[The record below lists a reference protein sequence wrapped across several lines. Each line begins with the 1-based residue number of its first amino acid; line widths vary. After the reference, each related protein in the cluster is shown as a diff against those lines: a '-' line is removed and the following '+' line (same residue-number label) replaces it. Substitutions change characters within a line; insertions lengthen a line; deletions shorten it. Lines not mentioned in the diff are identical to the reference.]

1 MNIPAIIEGGKYED
15 ERGNLFFNND
25 FDASAIKR
33 IYFIENKSIE
43 YIRGWA
49 GHKTEQRWFTASQG
63 SFIIKLVKIDHW
75 GTPSKNLQILT
86 FDLTA
91 EKLDVL
97 HMPAGYASAIQAKE
111 KGSKLLVMVNY
122 SLGEIDDDH
131 RFPIDYF
138 ENI

>member
-15 ERGNLFFNND
+15 ERGSLFFNND

-33 IYFIENKSIE
+33 IYCIENNSIE
-43 YIRGWA
+43 YTRGWT
-49 GHKTEQRWFTASQG
+49 GHTTEQRWFIASRG
-63 SFIIKLVKIDHW
+63 SFRIRLIKIDHW
-75 GTPSKNLQILT
+75 DTPSKDLEVLT
-86 FDLTA
+86 FYLTS

-97 HMPAGYASAIQAKE
+97 HMPAGYASAIEARE

-131 RFPIDYF
+131 RFPSDYF